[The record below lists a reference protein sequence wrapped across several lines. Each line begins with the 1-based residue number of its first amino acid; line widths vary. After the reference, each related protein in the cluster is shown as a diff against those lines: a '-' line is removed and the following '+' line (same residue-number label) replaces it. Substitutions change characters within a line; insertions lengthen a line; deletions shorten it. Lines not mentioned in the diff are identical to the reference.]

1 MHLGICKINVNLPFA
16 LILEN
21 IWAGRHFRIQI
32 NRGEAN
38 AGEYLTQKIEMC
50 DDKKTTKNHVPFV
63 LKEWE
68 GQNIPP
74 QSMPLNVSFLSPL
87 K

>member
-1 MHLGICKINVNLPFA
+1 M
-16 LILEN
+16 
-21 IWAGRHFRIQI
+21 
-32 NRGEAN
+32 
-38 AGEYLTQKIEMC
+38 Y
-50 DDKKTTKNHVPFV
+50 DDKKTTKNHAPFV

-74 QSMPLNVSFLSPL
+74 SPPQSMPLNVSFLSPM